1 MNKTK
6 SNIIIKRAFII
17 TAVAAIVLLFIVVMS
32 NVSNLSV
39 KKKELDTKIS
49 DLNQSIEEQNKK
61 TEELEE
67 YREYT
72 KTREFTED
80 VAREKLGLIYPGE
93 IILRAE

>member
-1 MNKTK
+1 MNKAK
-6 SNIIIKRAFII
+6 RNKIIKRVFII
-17 TAVAAIVLLFIVVMS
+17 TAVAAIVLLFILVMS
-32 NVSNLSV
+32 NVSNLSA
-39 KKKELDTKIS
+39 KKKELDVKIS
-49 DLNQSIEEQNKK
+49 ELNQSIEEQNKK

-80 VAREKLGLIYPGE
+80 VARDKLGLVYPGE